1 VFNNVTLFKG
11 KNLGEQLA
19 FLDENGLVRRV
30 DISEPHF
37 GLMDSS
43 DSVGDCEWLARIVK
57 PVNQDLFWLEVGRY
71 FNFNMTFVV
80 GGESEVSSGMTMGRL
95 RQHQLDSLVA
105 LPIVYLSVISVDKV
119 GAEFFVFYLVEDDQ
133 LKRTT
138 PLRDWRWVTYNTP
151 RFRHSPSLLWIDGG
165 NGRCGCLADDDCPCI
180 FKKIW
185 LDRGREQAELD

>member
-1 VFNNVTLFKG
+1 
-11 KNLGEQLA
+11 
-19 FLDENGLVRRV
+19 
-30 DISEPHF
+30 
-37 GLMDSS
+37 
-43 DSVGDCEWLARIVK
+43 LARIVK

-138 PLRDWRWVTYNTP
+138 PLRD
-151 RFRHSPSLLWIDGG
+151 
-165 NGRCGCLADDDCPCI
+165 
-180 FKKIW
+180 
-185 LDRGREQAELD
+185 